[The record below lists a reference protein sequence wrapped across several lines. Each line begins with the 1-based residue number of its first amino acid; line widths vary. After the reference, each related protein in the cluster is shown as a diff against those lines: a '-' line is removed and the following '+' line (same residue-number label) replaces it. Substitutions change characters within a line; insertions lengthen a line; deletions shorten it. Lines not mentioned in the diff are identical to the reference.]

1 MSQVFSDV
9 NKQPS
14 LEWRCVNWKREI
26 MAESGRWVSNI
37 KVSILLKKGWFSNV
51 SIFEMRR
58 ITHLHGSAHIGIA
71 LRVLIVCVLFFDLEE
86 TLKYL
91 NIQKVWRKT
100 QVYFNNV
107 VKDILPVNFTKFLP
121 LECCQMKT
129 AFKTKRQCFFGSAGL
144 VLELSAN
151 WFLKDYSMTFQSVQV
166 IHILNIEH
174 CSTI

>member
-1 MSQVFSDV
+1 
-9 NKQPS
+9 
-14 LEWRCVNWKREI
+14 

-37 KVSILLKKGWFSNV
+37 LFFSLFLYFFIYFCLYSFKEGLILQCQSIP
-51 SIFEMRR
+51 EMRR
-58 ITHLHGSAHIGIA
+58 ITHLHGSAHVA
-71 LRVLIVCVLFFDLEE
+71 NPLRVLIVCVLFFDLEE